1 MKKILLATITLTYFI
16 TQPCHAQKENK
27 QHAQWVYVW
36 HTYNN
41 DKLYFMGS
49 PVSIEKD
56 GVKIWMK
63 MLWAAPEKEVTK
75 KWQTRML
82 VKVNCFTQKQMILD
96 VIAYDRNGIVISRED
111 KKESES
117 EWVDIIPDT
126 IMDKAMNMICELFNN
141 SM

>member
-1 MKKILLATITLTYFI
+1 MKKILIITILTHLIFSVSY
-16 TQPCHAQKENK
+16 AQKENK
-27 QHAQWVYVW
+27 QNSKWIYVW
-36 HTYNN
+36 HTHDG
-41 DKLYFMGS
+41 DKLYFMGN
-49 PVSIEKD
+49 PIAVEKD

-63 MLWAAPEKEVTK
+63 MLWQPPKKGFAK

-82 VKVNCFTQKQMILD
+82 VKINCFTQKQMMLD
-96 VIAYDRNGIVISRED
+96 MVIYDKNGIVISRD
-111 KKESES
+111 NKKEAES